1 MHYLP
6 DTQAGIDRLDHIN
19 FEENINRS
27 AEAYKRRLHRE
38 GRPATYGA
46 ITNLELRYQSQ
57 SLYKWFSER
66 DMFGFLANAWVLS
79 KCDVMAIHT
88 RPTST
93 SGCSADGRKLL
104 YALLVNDMELLHWH
118 KQFTLPFLGGGV
130 NERLYKQ
137 PYDYQHLC
145 LQIRL
150 ALQQDLDLLG
160 ERSEHALSVEPKKNK
175 LYRVDYQFFKGFA
188 LRDSNLMQ
196 AALDELLTPK
206 VLRHRH
212 GDWPRESYFFAAWA
226 MIYYK
231 LAQLAGFEL
240 EVDNPWMP
248 KAWLPVLSMESIPSS
263 FDFIDEFDIF
273 TPFFDNPDS
282 QWCKNASQFTPRR
295 AQEPL
300 LMFREVEAAFA
311 GLEYKG
317 GV

>member
-1 MHYLP
+1 
-6 DTQAGIDRLDHIN
+6 
-19 FEENINRS
+19 
-27 AEAYKRRLHRE
+27 
-38 GRPATYGA
+38 
-46 ITNLELRYQSQ
+46 
-57 SLYKWFSER
+57 
-66 DMFGFLANAWVLS
+66 
-79 KCDVMAIHT
+79 
-88 RPTST
+88 
-93 SGCSADGRKLL
+93 
-104 YALLVNDMELLHWH
+104 
-118 KQFTLPFLGGGV
+118 
-130 NERLYKQ
+130 
-137 PYDYQHLC
+137 
-145 LQIRL
+145 
-150 ALQQDLDLLG
+150 
-160 ERSEHALSVEPKKNK
+160 
-175 LYRVDYQFFKGFA
+175 
-188 LRDSNLMQ
+188 MQ

-295 AQEPL
+295 PQEPL
-300 LMFREVEAAFA
+300 LMFREVETAFA
-311 GLEYKG
+311 GLDYKG